1 MNLPYSFDP
10 EAAYDLVPLEGDLG
24 LTSRII
30 VGSLFIARRG
40 TLDQVRAWDEIR
52 EQTPYL
58 TGTPIVIGRLLGAI
72 LTLTRTQAT
81 FKLVPIADAAERP
94 SSPA

>member
-1 MNLPYSFDP
+1 MNLPFSFDP

-24 LTSRII
+24 LTGRII
-30 VGSLFIARRG
+30 AGSLFIARHG
-40 TLDQVRAWDEIR
+40 TLDKARAWGEIR
-52 EQTPYL
+52 EQTLYL
-58 TGTPIVIGRLLGAI
+58 TGTPIVIGQLLGAI

-81 FKLVPIADAAERP
+81 FKLVQITDAAERP

>member
-1 MNLPYSFDP
+1 MNLPFSFDP
-10 EAAYDLVPLEGDLG
+10 EAVYDLVPLDGDPG

-30 VGSLFIARRG
+30 AGSLFIARHG
-40 TLDQVRAWDEIR
+40 TLDQVRAWGEIR
-52 EQTPYL
+52 EQTLYL
-58 TGTPIVIGRLLGAI
+58 TGTAIVIGQLLGAI

-81 FKLVPIADAAERP
+81 FKLVQISGISERP

>member
-1 MNLPYSFDP
+1 MNLPFSFDP

-30 VGSLFIARRG
+30 AGSLFIARHG
-40 TLDQVRAWDEIR
+40 TLDQVRAWGEIR
-52 EQTPYL
+52 EQTLYL
-58 TGTPIVIGRLLGAI
+58 TGTEIVIGQLLSDV

-81 FKLVPIADAAERP
+81 FKLVRIADAAERP